1 MLRLSEI
8 EYRTRCSQ
16 GWCSQPTAGTAKN
29 REARYSPVSDVQA
42 VRDDDTACKAEIRA
56 WARSVHTAWA
66 SEHEKVLPVV
76 RRFLAT
82 LL

>member
-1 MLRLSEI
+1 VWECSDSPRLS
-8 EYRTRCSQ
+8 TVLDAHK
-16 GWCSQPTAGTAKN
+16 AGTAKN
-29 REARYSPVSDVQA
+29 REARYSTVSDVQA